1 MPPHSSLVPLYKPIR
16 SHTSLTLKASF
27 TISNDKFQT
36 TEREER
42 PEREMCPSDR
52 LASSITAANLDFR
65 PAFEII
71 DADRDGKISRDD
83 LRAFY
88 AGIPRSSSEKVD
100 EDEMT
105 MIGTMIS
112 VADANKDGFVEFD
125 EFEKVLETAPHGC
138 GSGDGLMRDVFK
150 VMDKDGDG
158 RLSYGDLKS
167 YMESAGLAADDD
179 EIKAMIRLGGGDSN
193 GGVSFDGLL
202 KIFGC

>member
-1 MPPHSSLVPLYKPIR
+1 
-16 SHTSLTLKASF
+16 
-27 TISNDKFQT
+27 
-36 TEREER
+36 
-42 PEREMCPSDR
+42 MCPSGR
-52 LASSITAANLDFR
+52 ILTPITTTTATAAAKSDFR

-71 DADRDGKISRDD
+71 DADRDGKISSDD

-88 AGIPRSSSEKVD
+88 AGIPKSSGENHD
-100 EDEMT
+100 ET

-112 VADANKDGFVEFD
+112 VADSNKDGFVEFD
-125 EFEKVLETAPHGC
+125 EFEKVLETAPLSGGC
-138 GSGDGLMRDVFK
+138 GGGEGLMKDVFT

-167 YMESAGLAADDD
+167 YMDSAGLVVTDD
-179 EIKAMIRLGGGDSN
+179 EIESMIRLAGGDLN

>member
-1 MPPHSSLVPLYKPIR
+1 
-16 SHTSLTLKASF
+16 
-27 TISNDKFQT
+27 
-36 TEREER
+36 
-42 PEREMCPSDR
+42 MCPSGR
-52 LASSITAANLDFR
+52 LVSSITTANPDFR

-71 DADRDGKISRDD
+71 DADRDGKISSDD

-88 AGIPRSSSEKVD
+88 AGISRSSPDKD
-100 EDEMT
+100 EDETM

-125 EFEKVLETAPHGC
+125 EFEKVLETAPRGR
-138 GSGDGLMRDVFK
+138 GSCDGLMKDVFK
-150 VMDKDGDG
+150 MMDRDGDG

-179 EIKAMIRLGGGDSN
+179 EIKAMIRLGGGDLN

-202 KIFGC
+202 RIFGC

>member
-1 MPPHSSLVPLYKPIR
+1 
-16 SHTSLTLKASF
+16 
-27 TISNDKFQT
+27 
-36 TEREER
+36 
-42 PEREMCPSDR
+42 MCPSGR
-52 LASSITAANLDFR
+52 IAIPITTTTTAAKNSDFR

-71 DADRDGKISRDD
+71 DADRDGKISSED

-88 AGIPRSSSEKVD
+88 AGISRSSSGENNHHD
-100 EDEMT
+100 ET

-125 EFEKVLETAPHGC
+125 EFERVLEEATAPLYR
-138 GSGDGLMRDVFK
+138 SDDGLMKDMFTA
-150 VMDKDGDG
+150 MDKDGDG

-167 YMESAGLAADDD
+167 YMDSAGLAVTDDD
-179 EIKAMIRLGGGDSN
+179 IKAMIRLAGGNLN

>member
-1 MPPHSSLVPLYKPIR
+1 MLDLIFYPIWEAASVDEWLLK
-16 SHTSLTLKASF
+16 SHF
-27 TISNDKFQT
+27 SNFKL
-36 TEREER
+36 R
-42 PEREMCPSDR
+42 EREMCPSGR
-52 LASSITAANLDFR
+52 IAIPITTTANPNFR

-71 DADRDGKISRDD
+71 DTDHDGKISSDD

-88 AGIPRSSSEKVD
+88 AGIPSGENND
-100 EDEMT
+100 ET

-125 EFEKVLETAPHGC
+125 EFEKVLETTPFSR
-138 GSGDGLMRDVFK
+138 SGNGGDDGLMKDVFK

-167 YMESAGLAADDD
+167 YMDSAGLAVTDD
-179 EIKAMIRLGGGDSN
+179 EIKSMIRLAGGDLN
-193 GGVSFDGLL
+193 DGVSFDGLL